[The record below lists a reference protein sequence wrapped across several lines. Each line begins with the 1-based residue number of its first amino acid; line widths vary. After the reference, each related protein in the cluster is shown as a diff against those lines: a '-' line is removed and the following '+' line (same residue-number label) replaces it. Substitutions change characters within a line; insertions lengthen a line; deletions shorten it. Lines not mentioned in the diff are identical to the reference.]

1 MPVGGRDQSFVS
13 VAGGM
18 GTLGS
23 KPDEPGRK
31 DDEVSH
37 QQTVNGP
44 FFVATTLVTRG
55 QFKAFV
61 ADTGFRSEAEKG
73 TSGGSGWDG
82 TKLVQRKEFNWTHPG
97 FAQTDDHPVVIVTLA
112 DARAF
117 AAWAAQKTGKPM
129 RLPKEYEFEFAA
141 RAGTSTPWYGATS
154 TKEALALGWFKDN
167 TQPVGTRP
175 VGTRKPNPLGLYD
188 TTGLV
193 FEWCDTPYGPYG
205 ETEPSEG
212 KYVLR
217 GGSFLSG
224 PAAGRSAARAARSPG
239 SRDADV
245 GFRLVFDAAEN
256 PAPPATAPV
265 APVTP
270 WAHEHPAP
278 EVQSRDLTGVLLFLW
293 PVAMLVAIVFGVR
306 RMLRNDGIRSI
317 QYSHDG
323 FTIISGKGA
332 LGKTATYSYSLRGQR
347 KEGQVKIFG
356 EQSFV
361 YVGARPQQVQV
372 RVPGAGGGAAPQRN
386 TPAWNDFRGPS
397 AGVQHHHHH
406 VHLHGAGHEAS
417 SEHAQSVGVTGSYED
432 SGSSASDSSSSSSS
446 NNESFGGF
454 PSAY

>member
-1 MPVGGRDQSFVS
+1 MRALGTLAAASVLFLASLSVIAAAQAAETMRMPVGGRDQSFVS

-224 PAAGRSAARAARSPG
+224 PAAGRAAARAARAPG
-239 SRDADV
+239 SRDADTRTPRAGGAV
-245 GFRLVFDAAEN
+245 ARSDGRAA
-256 PAPPATAPV
+256 V
-265 APVTP
+265 
-270 WAHEHPAP
+270 
-278 EVQSRDLTGVLLFLW
+278 
-293 PVAMLVAIVFGVR
+293 LVARGDARGHRVWRSAHVAQR
-306 RMLRNDGIRSI
+306 RDPQHPI
-317 QYSHDG
+317 QPRRLHDH
-323 FTIISGKGA
+323 
-332 LGKTATYSYSLRGQR
+332 LGQR
-347 KEGQVKIFG
+347 SVGQDCHVFL
-356 EQSFV
+356 F
-361 YVGARPQQVQV
+361 A
-372 RVPGAGGGAAPQRN
+372 PG
-386 TPAWNDFRGPS
+386 PAQRGPS
-397 AGVQHHHHH
+397 QN
-406 VHLHGAGHEAS
+406 LR
-417 SEHAQSVGVTGSYED
+417 
-432 SGSSASDSSSSSSS
+432 
-446 NNESFGGF
+446 
-454 PSAY
+454 